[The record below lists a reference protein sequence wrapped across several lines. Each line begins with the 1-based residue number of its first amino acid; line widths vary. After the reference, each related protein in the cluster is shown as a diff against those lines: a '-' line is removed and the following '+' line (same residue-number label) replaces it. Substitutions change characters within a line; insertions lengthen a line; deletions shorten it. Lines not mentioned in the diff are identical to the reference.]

1 MKKTDRFI
9 MHRKWV
15 DYANTLQDKSKL
27 AFYDAVVGFGLDG
40 ICPERLEKEALL
52 YFDTEVK
59 PKIEEELLEME
70 QKEQMEEEV

>member
-1 MKKTDRFI
+1 MPTRYKTKVSLPF
-9 MHRKWV
+9 MM
-15 DYANTLQDKSKL
+15 L
-27 AFYDAVVGFGLDG
+27 VGFGLDG

-70 QKEQMEEEV
+70 QTEQMEEEV

>member
-40 ICPERLEKEALL
+40 ICPERLEKEAML

-70 QKEQMEEEV
+70 QMEQMEEEV